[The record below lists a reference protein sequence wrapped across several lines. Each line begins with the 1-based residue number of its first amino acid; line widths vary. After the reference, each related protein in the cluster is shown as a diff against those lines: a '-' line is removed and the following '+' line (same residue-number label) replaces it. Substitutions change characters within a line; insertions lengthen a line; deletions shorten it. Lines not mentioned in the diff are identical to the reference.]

1 MNGNSAKG
9 RKLPPLLPVEYCR
22 LDRAAR
28 MLECEVEDLL
38 HWGATGAVKLLFWAD
53 NLRSETVLNYRDITS
68 ILSTCTESE
77 IDSFFTQEF
86 IWKPS
91 AKCAVSINFKEGYS
105 EIGSLITTFENMFP
119 DIDPFGNKWLYA
131 ALKLSGF
138 FCLDL
143 YSLEDLYL
151 LRHCSTI
158 GLLVDQPAFESR
170 IFFVRETLSAERIFI
185 AQGEL
190 GRIYQAVTTG
200 TLLKAEVKTV
210 NTKIHH
216 SDAIQRISDA
226 KAAAERNSAP
236 RAELVLSLLELVL
249 GEESSLIDNPYALY
263 QRVNKQLREANI
275 IEPEI
280 TEQAFA
286 DILSK
291 AKSARK
297 DRLKNPS

>member
-1 MNGNSAKG
+1 MTTQPAKG
-9 RKLPPLLPVEYCR
+9 RKLPPLLPVEYCK

-38 HWGATGAVKLLFWAD
+38 HWAEINAIDLWLKIDEENCGVIYFDEATFRDLIKL
-53 NLRSETVLNYRDITS
+53 RDS
-68 ILSTCTESE
+68 SKLVTESGLINITAGRSTFYIE
-77 IDSFFTQEF
+77 TEDCEDQELE
-86 IWKPS
+86 
-91 AKCAVSINFKEGYS
+91 NFKDYEDDIEDSDLAIEIASACGLWAVEFADIVLHSNRAEGYFTPNSLYCDPTVEQRFIIDLDSEMRFNLADLLITRTELERLHDSMSSGTPLKNRYNDS
-105 EIGSLITTFENMFP
+105 EIEKI
-119 DIDPFGNKWLYA
+119 
-131 ALKLSGF
+131 
-138 FCLDL
+138 
-143 YSLEDLYL
+143 
-151 LRHCSTI
+151 
-158 GLLVDQPAFESR
+158 SR
-170 IFFVRETLSAERIFI
+170 
-185 AQGEL
+185 AQM
-190 GRIYQAVTTG
+190 
-200 TLLKAEVKTV
+200 
-210 NTKIHH
+210 
-216 SDAIQRISDA
+216 QRASNA

-297 DRLKNPS
+297 DRLENPS

>member
-1 MNGNSAKG
+1 MSGSSAKG

-28 MLECEVEDLL
+28 MLECETEDLL
-38 HWGATGAVKLLFWAD
+38 HWAEIKSIDLWLKLDEENCGVIFFGEDVFQNLVKLRDNSNQAD
-53 NLRSETVLNYRDITS
+53 VSGLVDITAG
-68 ILSTCTESE
+68 LSTFFIESE
-77 IDSFFTQEF
+77 YFEDQELE
-86 IWKPS
+86 
-91 AKCAVSINFKEGYS
+91 NFKDDEGEIGDCLPSIEVTIMCGLWAVEFTDIVQRSNKTEGYFIPNVLYSDPTVDQRFIIDLDSEMRFNLADLLITRAELERLHASISSGIPLKSRYNDS
-105 EIGSLITTFENMFP
+105 EIEKI
-119 DIDPFGNKWLYA
+119 
-131 ALKLSGF
+131 
-138 FCLDL
+138 
-143 YSLEDLYL
+143 
-151 LRHCSTI
+151 
-158 GLLVDQPAFESR
+158 SR
-170 IFFVRETLSAERIFI
+170 
-185 AQGEL
+185 AQM
-190 GRIYQAVTTG
+190 
-200 TLLKAEVKTV
+200 
-210 NTKIHH
+210 
-216 SDAIQRISDA
+216 QRASNA